1 MKHDVLVIGMGLS
14 GLMAAKTAA
23 DHGLKT
29 MVLGKGAGLFQ
40 VLLGAVDLLGYYPEE
55 NPEMLED
62 VHAGLE
68 NLIQDHP
75 DHPYARVGLED
86 IENSLQSFSKLF
98 DPKGYHYTG
107 TPGRNTLLPTGI
119 GSLKPSYLIPS
130 TMSAGVDILSEP
142 TLLVGFREFGNFY
155 AAYAARSFRR
165 LHKKNGDVPI
175 RGESIALSDI
185 SGKKAFSPAG
195 LATQLEEESFRQKLA
210 EKTRSLKKGEKRVG
224 FPAVL
229 GLKNAEKVKA
239 ALEEGIG
246 AKVFELPIL
255 PPSIPGMRLF
265 EGFKDY
271 LRAKGV
277 RMILGFEVVST
288 IQKNGRCQGVVLKTP
303 VGEKVHEAESFVL
316 ATGGFF
322 GGGLRAEG
330 DRIVEP
336 LFQLPVAQ
344 PEAKEDW
351 FRYEFLGRKG
361 HPINRSGVRT
371 NARLNPLN
379 ESGKVPLENLFVA
392 GRILGHHDAMRE
404 KSLGGVDI
412 ATGYKAVR
420 NLLGK

>member
-1 MKHDVLVIGMGLS
+1 MKHDVIVIGMGLS

-29 MVLGKGAGLFQ
+29 MVLAKGAGMFQ

-55 NPEMLED
+55 NPKMLED
-62 VHAGLE
+62 VRWGLE

-86 IENSLQSFSKLF
+86 IEKSLKSFSELF
-98 DPKGYHYTG
+98 DPQGYHYTG
-107 TPGRNTLLPTGI
+107 APGRNTLLPTGI
-119 GSLKPSYLIPS
+119 GSLKPSYLMPS
-130 TMSAGVDILSEP
+130 TMSAGADILSEP

-165 LHKKNGDVPI
+165 LDQRNGGLPI
-175 RGESIALSDI
+175 RGESIALSDM
-185 SGKKAFSPAG
+185 SVKKAFSPAG
-195 LATQLEEESFRQKLA
+195 LATQLEEEGFRKKLA
-210 EKTRSLKKGEKRVG
+210 EKTRSMKKGEKRVG

-229 GLKNAEKVKA
+229 GLKDAEKVKA
-239 ALEEGIG
+239 DLEEGIG

-277 RMILGFEVVST
+277 RMIPGFEVVSA
-288 IQKNGRCQGVVLKTP
+288 IQKNGKCQGVVLNTP
-303 VGEKVHEAESFVL
+303 VGERVHEADFFVL

-336 LFQLPVAQ
+336 LFKLPVAQ
-344 PEAKEDW
+344 PGAKQDW
-351 FRYEFLGRKG
+351 FQHEFLGRKG
-361 HPINRSGVRT
+361 HPINKSGVRT

-379 ESGKVPLENLFVA
+379 ESGKVLVENLFVA
-392 GRILGHHDAMRE
+392 GRILGHHDALRE